1 MGTPTKDMSSHRC
14 MGYYCRYI
22 VSLEYPVLNAVYL
35 SLAKTSY
42 CMHDLQV
49 NTAFKTFL
57 MNF

>member
-1 MGTPTKDMSSHRC
+1 